1 MLWSGFKAVGRET
14 LRTDGR
20 ILSDLADNKAVD
32 VRPRHIIAEHVSDS
46 ARTLIQKLRG
56 KGRKRSAALKL
67 RPTTEEGENQG
78 GEDCKKEHLCLGLII
93 P

>member
-14 LRTDGR
+14 LRTDCR

-46 ARTLIQKLRG
+46 AGTLILKLRG
-56 KGRKRSAALKL
+56 MGRKRSAALKL
-67 RPTTEEGENQG
+67 RDLPPKKARTKAAKTTKRN
-78 GEDCKKEHLCLGLII
+78 IFA
-93 P
+93 